1 MKLMATPRSSR
12 NPLDFRDHGPGKDSS
27 YVLEADALVTT
38 GYIQVGMCLRRQI
51 ADGDREHL
59 RLFKKNDS

>member
-1 MKLMATPRSSR
+1 MKLMATPCNSR

-38 GYIQVGMCLRRQI
+38 GYIQVGMYLRRQI
-51 ADGDREHL
+51 ANGDRENL
-59 RLFKKNDS
+59 ALFKNNS